1 MLLGRKV
8 HNVEKAFNTL
18 HAGFGVREDYPP
30 ARFFEEPVK
39 TGPYRGSIF
48 SYDEWQRML
57 KEYYRLH
64 GWDPETG
71 LQTEG
76 LLRKLDLLFVLEKLK
91 KSGKLP
97 K

>member
-18 HAGFGVREDYPP
+18 HAGFEVKEDYPP

-39 TGPYRGSIF
+39 TGPYQGSIF

-64 GWDPETG
+64 GWDPKPGYRQKE
-71 LQTEG
+71 
-76 LLRKLDLLFVLEKLK
+76 
-91 KSGKLP
+91 S
-97 K
+97 